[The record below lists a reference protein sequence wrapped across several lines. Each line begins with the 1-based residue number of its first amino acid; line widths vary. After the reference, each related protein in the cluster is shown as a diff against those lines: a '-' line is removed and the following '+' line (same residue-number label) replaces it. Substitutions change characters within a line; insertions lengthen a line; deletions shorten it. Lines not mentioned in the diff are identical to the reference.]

1 MLPGVLTR
9 QGASVGCTNSACRR
23 NHDGEDWD
31 LTTDRSTNWH
41 YPGARWWKFDFH
53 THTPKSMDYGK
64 GERQPSLKQL
74 GAKEWLLGFMRAEID
89 CVAVTDHN
97 TGEWIDRLKEEL
109 DDLEQTQHTEFRSL
123 HLFPGV
129 ELSVNGGFHLLAIF
143 DTDST
148 TSDIDALIGA
158 VDYDGSRGD
167 SDGVTRKSAIEVVE
181 TVLDRGGIPVLAHA
195 DGPKGLLRPRDA
207 GSKKT
212 ALDPNTV
219 SQILDCQGIL
229 AMEVIASEFEK
240 PDLYEQRKLS
250 WAEVLGSDSHH
261 PDGEAEDQ
269 SPGSQY
275 TWVKMAK
282 PSLEGLRLALL
293 DGGGFSIR
301 RSDASGAFH
310 PFALPNHCIESI
322 EIDEARYMGRGQ
334 LPARL
339 DFNPWLNALIGGR
352 GTGKST
358 VLHALRLAARRDS
371 DFEALPDHSGSRD
384 TFKRFNQVPADQTK
398 DGGLTD
404 STQIHWTLMR
414 DGVRHRVHWQTN
426 GAGTAVE
433 DESKSGEWQ
442 PSSVQAVTSER
453 FPLQMFSQGQIAELA
468 GNDPTALL
476 KEIDRAAAVGELRGK
491 LNEAVASF
499 NSSRARIRENDG
511 RVSGLEA
518 PTTLQLEDVERKLAR
533 FEAAGH
539 TAILSAYRQRQ
550 RQRQEL
556 DRQIAAVEEA
566 AQGIDTTAENLQLED
581 LPDGLF
587 DQSSEEDRQV
597 VNLATS
603 LRTAI
608 DTAGHQLVEV
618 AQSLRGVAES
628 QREAL
633 KTTKWQASL
642 EEAIVAYEGLVKD
655 LETEGVTDP
664 NEYSSL
670 VQEKQRLDNQMKDLQ
685 AAKEER
691 SKLLEESQER
701 LQGVWDARRSMTR
714 ARRDFLATA
723 LSQNNFVRI
732 EIRPYGDD
740 AHIMERSLRQTL
752 NVPDDRFSDDI
763 LVTNAASSPKGIVA
777 DLIKGLPEAPDARMS
792 DIESRLAKLKDR
804 FESACSGKG
813 NFGGHF
819 NNYLEREFNRAPEL
833 LDSLLTWF
841 PEDGLSVRS
850 SRSGDGKDFQPISQ
864 ASAGQRSAAMLAFL
878 LAHGEEPLVLDQP
891 EDDLDNHL
899 IYDLV
904 VRQIR
909 ENKFRRQIIV
919 VTHNP
924 NIVVNGDAEM
934 LHALAFDG
942 GQCVV
947 KQSGSLQEAAIRDEV
962 CRVMEGG
969 REAFRR
975 RYRRLG

>member
-1 MLPGVLTR
+1 MT
-9 QGASVGCTNSACRR
+9 A
-23 NHDGEDWD
+23 D
-31 LTTDRSTNWH
+31 LSSNWH

-53 THTPKSMDYGK
+53 THTPASMDYGK
-64 GERQPSLKQL
+64 GGKQSSLKQL
-74 GAKEWLLGFMRAEID
+74 VPKEWLLAFMRAEVD

-97 TGEWIDRLKEEL
+97 TGEWFDRLKDDL
-109 DDLEQTQHTEFRSL
+109 DDLERTQHPEFRPL

-143 DTDST
+143 DTDKS
-148 TSDIDALIGA
+148 TSDLDALIGA
-158 VDYDGSRGD
+158 VDYDGSKGD
-167 SDGVTRKSAIEVVE
+167 SDGVTRKSAVEVVE
-181 TVLDRGGIPVLAHA
+181 TVLARGGIPVLAHS
-195 DGPKGLLRPRDA
+195 DKLKGLLRPESA
-207 GSKKT
+207 GSRKT

-219 SQILDCQGIL
+219 NQVLDCQGIL
-229 AMEVIASEFEK
+229 AMEVTAAAFQK
-240 PDLYEQRKLS
+240 PQLYEQRKLT

-261 PDGEAEDQ
+261 PEGEAEEHY
-269 SPGSQY
+269 PGSHY

-301 RSDASGAFH
+301 RSDVSEAFN

-322 EIDEARYMGRGQ
+322 EIDEARYMGRGP

-358 VLHALRLAARRDS
+358 VFHALRLVARRDS
-371 DFEALPDHSGSRD
+371 DFEALPAYSESRE
-384 TFKRFNQVPADQTK
+384 TFRRFNQVPSDQTK

-404 STQIHWTLMR
+404 STKIQWTLIR
-414 DGVRHRVHWQTN
+414 DGVRHRVHW
-426 GAGTAVE
+426 GKDGTGPAVE
-433 DESKSGEWQ
+433 DESEYGEWQ
-442 PSSVQAVTSER
+442 PSSVQAVTSDR
-453 FPLQMFSQGQIAELA
+453 FPIQMFSQGQIAELA
-468 GNDPTALL
+468 GDDPTALL
-476 KEIDRAAAVGELRGK
+476 REIDRAAGVGELRGK
-491 LNEAVASF
+491 LTESVAAF
-499 NSSRARIRENDG
+499 NSSKARIREIDS
-511 RVSGLEA
+511 RLRGLED
-518 PTTLQLEDVERKLAR
+518 PTALQLQDVERKLAR

-539 TAILSAYRQRQ
+539 TTVLTTYRHRQ

-556 DRQIAAVEEA
+556 DRQFEAVEEA
-566 AQGIDTTAENLQLED
+566 AQSIESTAEGLQLED

-587 DQSSEEDRQV
+587 GQATEEDRQAV
-597 VNLATS
+597 DLATT
-603 LRTAI
+603 LRTAV
-608 DTAGHQLVEV
+608 DTAGQQLREM
-618 AQSLRGVAES
+618 AQNLRGVVES

-633 KTTKWQASL
+633 KNSRWEVSA
-642 EEAIVAYEGLVKD
+642 EEAAESYRNLVKS

-664 NEYSSL
+664 NEYGSL
-670 VQEKQRLDNQMKDLQ
+670 VQDKQRLDDEMKNLQ
-685 AAKEER
+685 SDKEER
-691 SKLLEESQER
+691 NKLADESQER
-701 LQGVWDARRSMTR
+701 LQEVREARRAMTR
-714 ARRDFLATA
+714 ARREFLSNA

-732 EIRPYGDD
+732 DIRPYGDD
-740 AHIMERSLRQTL
+740 PHVIERSLRQML
-752 NVPDDRFSDDI
+752 NVLDDRFSDDI
-763 LVTNAASSPKGIVA
+763 FITNAGSSTKGIVA
-777 DLIKGLPEAPDARMS
+777 DLLRNLPEEPDARMS
-792 DIESRLAKLKDR
+792 NVDGRLRTLEGR
-804 FESACSGKG
+804 FETACDGQG

-819 NNYLEREFNRAPEL
+819 NNFIEREFGRRPEL
-833 LDSLLTWF
+833 LDNLLTWF
-841 PEDGLSVRS
+841 PEDGLSVRY
-850 SRSGDGKDFQPISQ
+850 SRTGDGKDFQPISQ

-947 KQSGSLQEAAIRDEV
+947 RHSGSLQEEVIREEV
-962 CRVMEGG
+962 CQVMEGG

>member
-1 MLPGVLTR
+1 M
-9 QGASVGCTNSACRR
+9 
-23 NHDGEDWD
+23 
-31 LTTDRSTNWH
+31 TTDRSTNWN

-64 GERQPSLKQL
+64 GEKQSSLKQL
-74 GAKEWLLGFMRAEID
+74 GTTEWLLGFMRAGID

-97 TGEWIDRLKEEL
+97 TSEWIDRLKEEL
-109 DDLEQTQHTEFRSL
+109 DNLHRTQHPEFRSL

-148 TSDIDALIGA
+148 TSDLAALIGA
-158 VDYDGSRGD
+158 VGYDGTIGD
-167 SDGVTRKSAIEVVE
+167 SDGVTRKSPVEVVE
-181 TVLDRGGIPVLAHA
+181 TVLARGGIPILAHA
-195 DGPKGLLRPRDA
+195 DGPKGLLRTKHESPM
-207 GSKKT
+207 KT
-212 ALDPNTV
+212 ELDPNTV
-219 SQILDCQGIL
+219 NQVLDCQDIL
-229 AMEVIASEFEK
+229 AMEVIASEFAK
-240 PDLYEQRKLS
+240 PALYEQRKLT
-250 WAEVLGSDSHH
+250 WAEILGSDSHH
-261 PDGEAEDQ
+261 PEGETAEQ
-269 SPGSQY
+269 YPGSHY

-282 PSLEGLRLALL
+282 PCLEGLRLALL

-301 RSDASGAFH
+301 RSDASEAFH

-371 DFEALPDHSGSRD
+371 DLEALPAHSESRE

-404 STQIHWTLMR
+404 STKIQWTLMR
-414 DGVRHRVHWQTN
+414 DGVRHRVHWQEN
-426 GAGTAVE
+426 GAGVVVE
-433 DESKSGEWQ
+433 DESKSGEWV
-442 PSSVQAVTSER
+442 PSGVQAVTSER

-468 GNDPTALL
+468 GDNPTALL
-476 KEIDRAAAVGELRGK
+476 REIDRAAGVGELQGK
-491 LNEAVASF
+491 LGEAIAAF
-499 NSSRARIRENDG
+499 GSSKARMRQLDSRLQGSEG
-511 RVSGLEA
+511 
-518 PTTLQLEDVERKLAR
+518 PTTLALLDVERKLAR

-539 TAILSAYRQRQ
+539 RAILTAYRHREQ
-550 RQRQEL
+550 QRQEL
-556 DRQIAAVEEA
+556 DRQFGAVEEA
-566 AQGIDTTAENLQLED
+566 AQRIEATAEGLQLD
-581 LPDGLF
+581 GPPDGLF
-587 DQSSEEDRQV
+587 EKAAEEDRQV
-597 VNLATS
+597 VDVATR
-603 LRTAI
+603 LRTAVE
-608 DTAGHQLVEV
+608 TASQQSREV
-618 AQSLRGVAES
+618 AQDLRAVVES
-628 QREAL
+628 EREAL
-633 KTTKWQASL
+633 DGSKWEGSV
-642 EEAIVAYEGLVKD
+642 EEAAKAYRDFVESLA
-655 LETEGVTDP
+655 TEGVLDP
-664 NEYSSL
+664 SEYGSL
-670 VQEKQRLDNQMKDLQ
+670 VQEKQRLDNEMKKLQ
-685 AAKEER
+685 SDREER
-691 SKLLEESQER
+691 EKFAGDSQER
-701 LQGVWDARRSMTR
+701 LQEVREARRAMTR
-714 ARRDFLATA
+714 ARREFLSTA

-740 AHIMERSLRQTL
+740 PHIIERSLRQTL
-752 NVPDDRFSDDI
+752 NVLDDRFPDDI
-763 LVTNAASSPKGIVA
+763 YSTNVGSSARGIVA
-777 DLIKGLPEAPDARMS
+777 DLIGDLPGEADARML
-792 DIESRLAKLKDR
+792 DGDSRLGILKGR
-804 FESACSGKG
+804 FQSACVGTG
-813 NFGGHF
+813 DFGGHF
-819 NNYLEREFNRAPEL
+819 NNYLEREFGRRPEL
-833 LDSLLTWF
+833 LDNLMTWF
-841 PEDGLSVRS
+841 PEDGLSVRY
-850 SRSGDGKDFQPISQ
+850 SRTGDGRDFQPISQ

-947 KQSGSLQEAAIRDEV
+947 RQSGSLQEEGMREEV

>member
-1 MLPGVLTR
+1 
-9 QGASVGCTNSACRR
+9 
-23 NHDGEDWD
+23 
-31 LTTDRSTNWH
+31 
-41 YPGARWWKFDFH
+41 
-53 THTPKSMDYGK
+53 MDYGK
-64 GERQPSLKQL
+64 GEEQCSLKQL
-74 GAKEWLLGFMRAEID
+74 GPKEWLLGFMRAEID

-109 DDLEQTQHTEFRSL
+109 DDLDRRQHPEFRSL

-148 TSDIDALIGA
+148 TSDVSALIGA
-158 VDYDGSRGD
+158 VDYHGSRGD
-167 SDGVTRKSAIEVVE
+167 SVGVTRKSAVEVVE
-181 TVLDRGGIPVLAHA
+181 TVLARGGIPILAHV
-195 DGPKGLLRPRDA
+195 DGPKGLLRTRHESP
-207 GSKKT
+207 KKT

-219 SQILDCQGIL
+219 SQVLDCQGIL
-229 AMEVIASEFEK
+229 AMEVIAPEFEK
-240 PDLYEQRKLS
+240 PDLYEQRKLT

-261 PDGEAEDQ
+261 PEGETAEHY
-269 SPGSQY
+269 PGSHY

-282 PSLEGLRLALL
+282 RSLEGLRLALL

-301 RSDASGAFH
+301 RSDASEAFH
-310 PFALPNHCIESI
+310 PFALPKHCIESI

-371 DFEALPDHSGSRD
+371 DFEALPAHSESRE
-384 TFKRFNQVPADQTK
+384 TFKRFNQVPSDQTK

-404 STQIHWTLMR
+404 STKIQWTLMR
-414 DGVRHRVHWQTN
+414 DGVRHRVHWQEN
-426 GAGTAVE
+426 GTGMVVE
-433 DESKSGEWQ
+433 DESNSGEWV
-442 PSSVQAVTSER
+442 PSGVQAVTSDR

-468 GNDPTALL
+468 GDDPTALL
-476 KEIDRAAAVGELRGK
+476 REIDRAAGVGELRGK
-491 LNEAVASF
+491 LGEAVAAFDSCK
-499 NSSRARIRENDG
+499 ARIRELDS
-511 RVSGLEA
+511 RLQGLED
-518 PTTLQLEDVERKLAR
+518 PTALELQDVERKLAR

-539 TAILSAYRQRQ
+539 TAVLTTYRRHQH
-550 RQRQEL
+550 QRQEL
-556 DRQIAAVEEA
+556 DRQFGAVEEA
-566 AQGIDTTAENLQLED
+566 AQRIEATAEGLQLEG

-587 DQSSEEDRQV
+587 EQAAEEDRQV
-597 VNLATS
+597 VDVATR
-603 LRTAI
+603 LRAAVETAS
-608 DTAGHQLVEV
+608 Q
-618 AQSLRGVAES
+618 QSRGVAQNLREVVES

-633 KTTKWQASL
+633 KGSKWEASV
-642 EEAIVAYEGLVKD
+642 EEAAKAYRDLVES

-664 NEYSSL
+664 DEYGSL
-670 VQEKQRLDNQMKDLQ
+670 VQEKQRLDNVMKKLQ
-685 AAKEER
+685 SDREER
-691 SKLLEESQER
+691 YKLVGDSQER
-701 LQGVWDARRSMTR
+701 LKEVREARRAMTR
-714 ARRDFLATA
+714 ARREFLSTA
-723 LSQNNFVRI
+723 LSQNNFVHI

-740 AHIMERSLRQTL
+740 PHIIERSLRQTL
-752 NVPDDRFSDDI
+752 NVLDDRFSDDI
-763 LVTNAASSPKGIVA
+763 YNTNAGSSSKGIVA
-777 DLIKGLPEAPDARMS
+777 DLTKDLPEEADARMS
-792 DIESRLAKLKDR
+792 DVDSRLGILKER
-804 FESACSGKG
+804 FQSARGGTG

-819 NNYLEREFNRAPEL
+819 NNYLEREFGSRPEL
-833 LDSLLTWF
+833 LDNLMTWF
-841 PEDGLSVRS
+841 PEDGLSVRY
-850 SRSGDGKDFQPISQ
+850 SRTGDGRDFQPISQ

-934 LHALAFDG
+934 LHALAFNG

-947 KQSGSLQEAAIRDEV
+947 KQSGSLQEEVIREEV
-962 CRVMEGG
+962 CLVMEGG

>member
-1 MLPGVLTR
+1 MTAD
-9 QGASVGCTNSACRR
+9 QSS
-23 NHDGEDWD
+23 
-31 LTTDRSTNWH
+31 NWH

-53 THTPKSMDYGK
+53 THTPASMDYGK
-64 GERQPSLKQL
+64 GEKQSSLKQL
-74 GAKEWLLGFMRAEID
+74 EPKEWLLAFMRAEVD

-97 TGEWIDRLKEEL
+97 TGEWVDRLKDEL
-109 DDLEQTQHTEFRSL
+109 NDLEQTQHPEFRPL

-143 DTDST
+143 DPDRS
-148 TSDIDALIGA
+148 TSDLDALIGA
-158 VDYDGSRGD
+158 VDYDGSKGD
-167 SDGVTRKSAIEVVE
+167 SDGVTRKSAVEVVE
-181 TVLDRGGIPVLAHA
+181 TVLARGGIPVLAHA
-195 DGPKGLLRPRDA
+195 DNPKGLLRPQSE
-207 GSKKT
+207 GSRKT

-219 SQILDCQGIL
+219 SQVLDFQGIL
-229 AMEVIASEFEK
+229 AMEVVAAAFQK
-240 PDLYEQRKLS
+240 PDLYEQRKLA

-261 PDGEAEDQ
+261 PDGETDEHY
-269 SPGSQY
+269 PGSHY

-282 PSLEGLRLALL
+282 PSIEGLRLALL

-301 RSDASGAFH
+301 RSDVSEAFH

-322 EIDEARYMGRGQ
+322 EIDEARYMGRGPR
-334 LPARL
+334 PARL

-371 DFEALPDHSGSRD
+371 DFEALPAHSESRE
-384 TFKRFNQVPADQTK
+384 TFRRFNQVPSDQTK

-404 STQIHWTLMR
+404 STKIQWTLIR
-414 DGVRHRVHWQTN
+414 DGVRHRVNWGKGGT
-426 GAGTAVE
+426 GTAVE
-433 DESKSGEWQ
+433 DESESGEWQ
-442 PSSVQAVTSER
+442 SSSVQAVTSDR

-468 GNDPTALL
+468 GDDPTALL
-476 KEIDRAAAVGELRGK
+476 REIDRAAGVGELRGK
-491 LNEAVASF
+491 LTEAVAAF
-499 NSSRARIRENDG
+499 DSSKARIREIDSKL
-511 RVSGLEA
+511 RGLED
-518 PTTLQLEDVERKLAR
+518 PTALQLQDVERKLAR
-533 FEAAGH
+533 FEASGH
-539 TAILSAYRQRQ
+539 TTVLTAYRHRE

-556 DRQIAAVEEA
+556 DRQFEAVEEA
-566 AQGIDTTAENLQLED
+566 AKNIEATAEGLQLED

-587 DQSSEEDRQV
+587 DQATEEDRQAV
-597 VNLATS
+597 DLATT
-603 LRTAI
+603 LRTAVE
-608 DTAGHQLVEV
+608 TAGQQLREM
-618 AQSLRGVAES
+618 AQNLRGVGES

-633 KTTKWQASL
+633 KNSKWEVSA
-642 EEAIVAYEGLVKD
+642 EEAAEAYRNLVEG
-655 LETEGVTDP
+655 LETEGVSDP
-664 NEYSSL
+664 NEYGSL
-670 VQEKQRLDNQMKDLQ
+670 VQEKQRLDDEMENLQ
-685 AAKEER
+685 SDKEER
-691 SKLLEESQER
+691 DRVVEGSQER
-701 LQGVWDARRSMTR
+701 LEEVREARRAMTR
-714 ARRDFLATA
+714 ARREFLSNA

-732 EIRPYGDD
+732 DIRPYGDD
-740 AHIMERSLRQTL
+740 PHIIERSLRQML
-752 NVPDDRFSDDI
+752 NVLDERFSDDI
-763 LVTNAASSPKGIVA
+763 LITNAGSSTKGIVG
-777 DLIKGLPEAPDARMS
+777 DLLKNLPEEPDARTS
-792 DIESRLAKLKDR
+792 EVDSRLRNLKGR
-804 FESACSGKG
+804 LESACGGQG

-819 NNYLEREFNRAPEL
+819 NNYLEREFGRRPEL
-833 LDSLLTWF
+833 LDNIFTWF
-841 PEDGLSVRS
+841 PEDGLSVRY
-850 SRSGDGKDFQPISQ
+850 SRTGDGRDFQPISQ

-899 IYDLV
+899 IYDLI

-947 KQSGSLQEAAIRDEV
+947 RQSGSLQEEVIREEV

>member
-1 MLPGVLTR
+1 M
-9 QGASVGCTNSACRR
+9 
-23 NHDGEDWD
+23 
-31 LTTDRSTNWH
+31 TTDRSTNWD

-53 THTPKSMDYGK
+53 THTPMSMDYGK
-64 GERQPSLKQL
+64 GEKQDTLKQL
-74 GAKEWLLGFMRAEID
+74 GTKEWLLGFMRAKID

-97 TGEWIDRLKEEL
+97 TGEWIDRLKEGL
-109 DDLEQTQHTEFRSL
+109 DDLERMEHPDFRSL

-148 TSDIDALIGA
+148 TSDLVALIGA
-158 VDYDGSRGD
+158 VKYDGTRGD
-167 SDGVTRKSAIEVVE
+167 SDGVTRMSAVEVVE
-181 TVLDRGGIPVLAHA
+181 TVLDSGGIPVLAHA
-195 DGPKGLLRPRDA
+195 DGPKGLLRRKDEC
-207 GSKKT
+207 SKKM
-212 ALDPNTV
+212 AIDANTV
-219 SQILDCQGIL
+219 RQVLDCKGIL

-240 PDLYEQRKLS
+240 PVLYEQRNLA

-261 PDGEAEDQ
+261 PEGEAEENY
-269 SPGSQY
+269 PGSHY

-301 RSDASGAFH
+301 RSDASEAFD

-322 EIDEARYMGRGQ
+322 EIYDARYMGRGQ

-352 GTGKST
+352 GAGKST

-371 DFEALPDHSGSRD
+371 DFEALQDYSESRE
-384 TFKRFNQVPADQTK
+384 TFNRFNQVPSDQTK
-398 DGGLTD
+398 VGGLTD
-404 STQIHWTLMR
+404 STKIQWTLMR
-414 DGVRHRVHWQTN
+414 DGVRHRVHWKDN
-426 GAGTAVE
+426 GTGTVVE
-433 DESKSGEWQ
+433 DESKPGEWA
-442 PSSVQAVTSER
+442 PSGVQAVTSDR

-468 GNDPTALL
+468 GDDPTALL
-476 KEIDRAAAVGELRGK
+476 REIDRAAEAEGLRGK
-491 LNEAVASF
+491 IGEAVAAF
-499 NSSRARIRENDG
+499 DSSKARIRELDS
-511 RVSGLEA
+511 RLQGLKD
-518 PTTLQLEDVERKLAR
+518 PTALALQDVERKLAR
-533 FEAAGH
+533 FEEAGH
-539 TAILSAYRQRQ
+539 TAVLTAYRRRQRQ
-550 RQRQEL
+550 REEL
-556 DRQIAAVEEA
+556 DRQFGAVEEA
-566 AQGIDTTAENLQLED
+566 AQRIEAAAEGVQLEG

-587 DQSSEEDRQV
+587 EQAAEEDRQV
-597 VNLATS
+597 VDVATR
-603 LRTAI
+603 LRAAVETAS
-608 DTAGHQLVEV
+608 QQSREV
-618 AQSLRGVAES
+618 ARNLREVVAS

-633 KTTKWQASL
+633 KDSKWEASV
-642 EEAIVAYEGLVKD
+642 EEAAKAYRDLVKG

-664 NEYSSL
+664 DEYGSL
-670 VQEKQRLDNQMKDLQ
+670 VQEKQGLDNVMKKLQ
-685 AAKEER
+685 LDREER
-691 SKLLEESQER
+691 DRLVGESQER
-701 LQGVWDARRSMTR
+701 LQEVREARRAMTR
-714 ARRDFLATA
+714 ARHEFLSTA

-740 AHIMERSLRQTL
+740 PHIIERSLRLTL
-752 NVPDDRFSDDI
+752 NVLDGRFSDDI
-763 LVTNAASSPKGIVA
+763 FIANAESSSKGVVA
-777 DLIKGLPEAPDARMS
+777 DLIQDLPEEPDERMS
-792 DIESRLAKLKDR
+792 EIDSRLGKLKER
-804 FESACSGKG
+804 FESACGGQG
-813 NFGGHF
+813 NFSGRF
-819 NNYLEREFNRAPEL
+819 NNYLQREFGRRPEL
-833 LDSLLTWF
+833 LDNLLTWF
-841 PEDGLSVRS
+841 PEDGLSVRY
-850 SRSGDGKDFQPISQ
+850 SRTGDGKDFQPISQ
-864 ASAGQRSAAMLAFL
+864 ASAGQRAAAMLAVL

-934 LHALAFDG
+934 LHALAFDS

-947 KQSGSLQEAAIRDEV
+947 KQAGSLQEEAIREEV

>member
-1 MLPGVLTR
+1 
-9 QGASVGCTNSACRR
+9 
-23 NHDGEDWD
+23 
-31 LTTDRSTNWH
+31 
-41 YPGARWWKFDFH
+41 
-53 THTPKSMDYGK
+53 MDYGK
-64 GERQPSLKQL
+64 GEKQSSLKQL
-74 GAKEWLLGFMRAEID
+74 GTKEWLLGFMRAEID

-109 DDLEQTQHTEFRSL
+109 DDLHRTQHPEFRSL

-143 DTDST
+143 DTDTT
-148 TSDIDALIGA
+148 TSDLAALIDA
-158 VDYDGSRGD
+158 VDYDGTKGD
-167 SDGVTRKSAIEVVE
+167 SDGVTRQSAVEVVE
-181 TVLDRGGIPVLAHA
+181 TVLARGGIPILAHT
-195 DGPKGLLRPRDA
+195 DGPKGLLRTKHESP
-207 GSKKT
+207 KKT
-212 ALDPNTV
+212 ELDPNTV
-219 SQILDCQGIL
+219 SQVLDCQDIL
-229 AMEVIASEFEK
+229 AMEVIASQFEK
-240 PDLYEQRKLS
+240 PDLYEQRKLA

-261 PDGEAEDQ
+261 PEGETAEHY
-269 SPGSQY
+269 PGSHY

-301 RSDASGAFH
+301 RSDASEAFH

-322 EIDEARYMGRGQ
+322 EIDEARYMGRGPT
-334 LPARL
+334 PARL

-358 VLHALRLAARRDS
+358 VLHALRLAARRNS
-371 DFEALPDHSGSRD
+371 DFDGLPTHSDSRE
-384 TFKRFNQVPADQTK
+384 TFKRFNQVPSDQTK
-398 DGGLTD
+398 DGGLRD
-404 STQIHWTLMR
+404 STKIIWTLTR
-414 DGVRHRVHWQTN
+414 EGVRHRVHWQ
-426 GAGTAVE
+426 GSGTGIVVE
-433 DESKSGEWQ
+433 DKSKSGEWQ

-468 GNDPTALL
+468 GNDPTSLL
-476 KEIDRAAAVGELRGK
+476 REIDRAAAVGELRGK
-491 LNEAVASF
+491 LTEAVAAF
-499 NSSRARIRENDG
+499 NSTKARIREIDG
-511 RVSGLEA
+511 RLSGLEA
-518 PTTLQLEDVERKLAR
+518 PTTLQLEDVERKLER

-539 TAILSAYRQRQ
+539 TAILSAYRR

-556 DRQIAAVEEA
+556 DRQFGAVEEA
-566 AQGIDTTAENLQLED
+566 AQRIETTAEELPLED

-587 DQSSEEDRQV
+587 EQSSEEDRQV
-597 VNLATS
+597 VDLTTA

-608 DTAGHQLVEV
+608 DVASHQLREV
-618 AQSLRGVAES
+618 AQTLRGVAES

-633 KTTKWQASL
+633 KNTEWQSSL
-642 EEAIVAYEGLVKD
+642 EEAIGAYQGLVRD

-701 LQGVWDARRSMTR
+701 LQGVWDARRAMTV
-714 ARRDFLATA
+714 ARRAFLATA

-740 AHIMERSLRQTL
+740 PHIIERSLRQTL

-763 LVTNAASSPKGIVA
+763 LVTNAESSPKGIVA
-777 DLIKGLPEAPDARMS
+777 DLIKGLPEEPNARMS
-792 DIESRLAKLKDR
+792 NIESRLGKLKDR
-804 FESACSGKG
+804 FELACGGKG

-819 NNYLEREFNRAPEL
+819 NNYLDREFDRGPEL
-833 LDSLLTWF
+833 LDNLLTWF
-841 PEDGLSVRS
+841 PEDGLSVRY
-850 SRSGDGKDFQPISQ
+850 SRTGDGRDFQPISQ

-934 LHALAFDG
+934 LHALAFEG

>member
-1 MLPGVLTR
+1 M
-9 QGASVGCTNSACRR
+9 
-23 NHDGEDWD
+23 
-31 LTTDRSTNWH
+31 TTDPSSNWH

-53 THTPKSMDYGK
+53 AHTPASMDYGK
-64 GERQPSLKQL
+64 GEKQSSLKQL
-74 GAKEWLLGFMRAEID
+74 EPKEWLLTFMRAEID

-97 TGEWIDRLKEEL
+97 TCEWFDRLKYGLDEL
-109 DDLEQTQHTEFRSL
+109 ERTQHPEFRPL

-143 DTDST
+143 DTDKT
-148 TSDIDALIGA
+148 TSDLDALVGA
-158 VDYDGSRGD
+158 VDYDGSKGD
-167 SDGVTRKSAIEVVE
+167 SDGVTRKSAVEVVE
-181 TVLDRGGIPVLAHA
+181 TVLSRDGIPVLAHA
-195 DGPKGLLRPRDA
+195 DSYKGLLRPQSA
-207 GSKKT
+207 GSRKT
-212 ALDPNTV
+212 ALDPYTV
-219 SQILDCQGIL
+219 GQVLDCQGIL
-229 AMEVIASEFEK
+229 AMEVTDPEFQK
-240 PDLYEQRKLS
+240 PDLYNQRKLA

-261 PDGEAEDQ
+261 PDGAVEEHY
-269 SPGSQY
+269 PGSHY

-301 RSDASGAFH
+301 RSDVSEDFH

-334 LPARL
+334 LPAKL
-339 DFNPWLNALIGGR
+339 KFNPWLNALIGGR

-358 VLHALRLAARRDS
+358 VLHALRLAARRES
-371 DFEALPDHSGSRD
+371 DFEGLPAYSESRE
-384 TFKRFNQVPADQTK
+384 TFGRFNQVPSDQTK
-398 DGGLTD
+398 DGGLTA
-404 STQIHWTLMR
+404 STKIQWTLMR
-414 DGVRHRVHWQTN
+414 DGVRHRVHWGKDSTD
-426 GAGTAVE
+426 TAVE
-433 DESKSGEWQ
+433 DESKPDEWQ
-442 PSSVQAVTSER
+442 PSSVQDVTADR

-468 GNDPTALL
+468 GGDPTALL
-476 KEIDRAAAVGELRGK
+476 REIDRAAGVGELRGK
-491 LNEAVASF
+491 LGEAVAAF
-499 NSSRARIRENDG
+499 NSSKARIREIDS
-511 RVSGLEA
+511 RLRGLEG
-518 PTTLQLEDVERKLAR
+518 PTALQLQDVERKLGR

-539 TAILSAYRQRQ
+539 TTVLTAYRHRQ

-556 DRQIAAVEEA
+556 ERRFEEVEEA
-566 AQGIDTTAENLQLED
+566 AQSIEATSEGIQLEE

-587 DQSSEEDRQV
+587 EQTSEEDRQAV
-597 VNLATS
+597 GVATT
-603 LRTAI
+603 LRTAVE
-608 DTAGHQLVEV
+608 TASQQLRDM
-618 AQSLRGVAES
+618 AQNLRGVVES

-633 KTTKWQASL
+633 RNSRWEVSA
-642 EEAIVAYEGLVKD
+642 EEAVQAYGDLVQS

-664 NEYSSL
+664 NEYGSL
-670 VQEKQRLDNQMKDLQ
+670 VLEKQRLDDEMKNLQ
-685 AAKEER
+685 SDREER
-691 SKLLEESQER
+691 DRLIEESQER
-701 LQGVWDARRSMTR
+701 LQQVSEARRAMTR
-714 ARRDFLATA
+714 ARREFLSNT

-740 AHIMERSLRQTL
+740 PNIIERSMRQTL

-763 LVTNAASSPKGIVA
+763 LVTNAGTSSKGIIA
-777 DLIKGLPEAPDARMS
+777 DLLKDLPQEPDARMS
-792 DIESRLAKLKDR
+792 NIDCRLRNIKKR
-804 FESACSGKG
+804 FESACGG
-813 NFGGHF
+813 QDNFGGHF
-819 NNYLEREFNRAPEL
+819 NNYLEREFGRTPEL
-833 LDSLLTWF
+833 LDGLLTWF
-841 PEDGLSVRS
+841 PEDGLSVRY
-850 SRSGDGKDFQPISQ
+850 SRTGDGKDFQPISQ
-864 ASAGQRSAAMLAFL
+864 ASAGQRPAAMLAFL

-934 LHALAFDG
+934 VHALAFDR

-947 KQSGSLQEAAIRDEV
+947 SQSGSLQEEVIREEV

-969 REAFRR
+969 REAFRN